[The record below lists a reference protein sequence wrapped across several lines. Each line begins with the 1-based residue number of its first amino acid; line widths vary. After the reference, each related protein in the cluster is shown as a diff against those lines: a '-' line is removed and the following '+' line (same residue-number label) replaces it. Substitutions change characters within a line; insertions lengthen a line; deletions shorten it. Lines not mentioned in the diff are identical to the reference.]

1 MLLPDTLGRG
11 KQASSKG
18 SKCIQ
23 GFSSLALREIF
34 KEGRPKMRSSRVEV
48 TRKPEPRQQSAV
60 DLSLFQD
67 NFKFLPSEVPCNC
80 GCCPC

>member
-1 MLLPDTLGRG
+1 MLLPDTLGRE

-34 KEGRPKMRSSRVEV
+34 KEGRPKDV
-48 TRKPEPRQQSAV
+48 KQQS
-60 DLSLFQD
+60 
-67 NFKFLPSEVPCNC
+67 
-80 GCCPC
+80 